1 MGDAGGTG
9 GSGGTVHISEDVHM
23 SSHPHIL
30 TKEEEEIKKHLEEA
44 ERNKQLNAQLQ
55 KEAANKANL
64 NKFHSELT
72 EKLDNT
78 QANQQE
84 EELSK

>member
-1 MGDAGGTG
+1 
-9 GSGGTVHISEDVHM
+9 
-23 SSHPHIL
+23 L

-44 ERNKQLNAQLQ
+44 ERNKMLNAQLQ

-64 NKFHSELT
+64 NKFHTELT

-78 QANQQE
+78 QTT
-84 EELSK
+84 